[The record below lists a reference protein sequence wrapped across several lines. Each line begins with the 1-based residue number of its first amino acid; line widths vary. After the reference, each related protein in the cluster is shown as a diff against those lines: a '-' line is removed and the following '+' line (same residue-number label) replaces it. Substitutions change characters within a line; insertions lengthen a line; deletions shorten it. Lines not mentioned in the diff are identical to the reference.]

1 MDFQKGQVVIS
12 LSGRDKGTM
21 LVVTKWQDGFV
32 LVCDGKERPLERV
45 KRKNPRHLQ
54 ATSMF
59 IDEVSMAT
67 NPRLR
72 KTLRALSEQER

>member
-1 MDFQKGQVVIS
+1 MDFQKGQIVIS
-12 LSGRDKGTM
+12 LSGRDKGK
-21 LVVTKWQDGFV
+21 LLAVTECKDGYI
-32 LVCDGKERPLERV
+32 LVCNGKERPLERA

-59 IDEVSMAT
+59 IEENSMAT

-72 KTLRALSEQER
+72 KTLRTLSEQGR

>member
-32 LVCDGKERPLERV
+32 LVCDGKERPLERA